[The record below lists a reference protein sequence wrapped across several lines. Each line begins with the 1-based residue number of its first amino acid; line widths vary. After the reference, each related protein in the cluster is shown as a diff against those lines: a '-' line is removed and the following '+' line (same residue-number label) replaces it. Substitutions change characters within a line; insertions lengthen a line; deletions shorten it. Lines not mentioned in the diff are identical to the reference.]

1 MALSTIVLVNQISNL
16 SDARYCAGMGVE
28 MLGFSVEE
36 NSPAFVAP
44 EAFKE
49 ISGWVAGVQ
58 LVGEMEDLPVEEIQP
73 LLEKYPLH
81 MLQLN
86 KVYLIEELELMP
98 LPVILKVLID
108 KDTDEQNLLQFL
120 ELYEPHVEY
129 FLIDSTELDSID
141 SATHGLLRN
150 ISDKFS
156 VLVGFGL
163 TKENTKEA
171 LEKIHPAGI
180 ALKGGQE
187 IRPGFKDFDEL
198 EEIFEQLED

>member
-36 NSPAFVAP
+36 NTPAYTSP

-49 ISGWVAGVQ
+49 ISGWVAGVK
-58 LVGEMEDLPVEEIQP
+58 LVGEIDEMPVEDIQP
-73 LLEKYPLH
+73 LLQKYPLD

-86 KVYLIEELELMP
+86 TVFLIEELEQIP
-98 LPVILKVLID
+98 LPVILRVLID

-120 ELYEPHVEY
+120 ELYQPHVEY
-129 FLIDSTELDSID
+129 FLIDSTELTSID
-141 SATHGLLRN
+141 SATHGLL
-150 ISDKFS
+150 SDLSAKYS
-156 VLVGFGL
+156 VLIGFGL

-171 LEKIHPAGI
+171 IEKIHPAGI